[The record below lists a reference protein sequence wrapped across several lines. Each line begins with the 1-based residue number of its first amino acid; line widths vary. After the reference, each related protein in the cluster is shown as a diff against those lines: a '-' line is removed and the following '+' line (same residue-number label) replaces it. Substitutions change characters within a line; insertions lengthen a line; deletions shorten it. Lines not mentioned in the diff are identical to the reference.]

1 MADRKAFSFYRSYF
15 EAACALSTKEEQAD
29 FLLAIC
35 DYALNGNE
43 PSTIGATTAM
53 FRLVKPNIDSS
64 ISKAEA
70 GAIGGKNSRSKVE
83 ADESNHKANPSRSE
97 ANVSKVEAD
106 ESNHKAINDNREK
119 INEKEDINIPPHTP
133 PLKKWELQFEEF
145 WKEYPRKVGKG
156 AAKRAFEKVIKTV
169 TLETLV
175 TALRR
180 QKCGSQWT
188 RDNGQYIPHP
198 ATWLNQQRWEDE
210 VDGGVGNDKPTGT
223 SKWNLHTDI

>member
-1 MADRKAFSFYRSYF
+1 MTDRKAFSFYRSYY
-15 EAACALSTKEEQAD
+15 EAACLVDSKEEQAD
-29 FLLAIC
+29 FLMAIC
-35 DYALNGNE
+35 EYMFNDNILPITGIAL
-43 PSTIGATTAM
+43 AM
-53 FRLVKPNIDSS
+53 FKLALPTLEKAKTNSANGAVGGRKKPVRL
-64 ISKAEA
+64 
-70 GAIGGKNSRSKVE
+70 
-83 ADESNHKANPSRSE
+83 E
-97 ANVSKVEAD
+97 ANVKQIESDLEANVKQI
-106 ESNHKAINDNREK
+106 ETKQEAINDNREM
-119 INEKEDINIPPHTP
+119 INDKEDINIPPHTP